1 MNVELFRD
9 SYRDVIFCSLIS
21 SFMGF
26 EESAS
31 SSGLSWSSS
40 KSTLIPVISFLS
52 STKSIRYSP
61 ILLVLSKLINY
72 SCALSSSID
81 SERFPRIA
89 LKLRTS
95 MNDEACWLAS
105 CVRLLSCWS
114 VILTSSRLLISSA
127 SLRLMVSKIASN
139 YRLWQR
145 RLTNTRI
152 AWLSILSLSWVL
164 LWEVKCLT
172 HSWIF
177 KASTPITSTESLSS
191 LFNVWCAK

>member
-1 MNVELFRD
+1 MKVELFKD
-9 SYRDVIFCSLIS
+9 SCRDVIFCSLIS
-21 SFMGF
+21 TFMGF
-26 EESAS
+26 EESTS

-40 KSTLIPVISFLS
+40 KSTLIPAISFLS
-52 STKSIRYSP
+52 STRSIRYSP

-95 MNDEACWLAS
+95 MNDDAFGLAS
-105 CVRLLSCWS
+105 CVRLLSYWS

-127 SLRLMVSKIASN
+127 SLRLMVSKIAPS

-145 RLTNTRI
+145 RLTRERI
-152 AWLSILSLSWVL
+152 AWLSIRSLSWVL

-172 HSWIF
+172 HSYRL

-191 LFNVWCAK
+191 LFNVWWAK

>member
-1 MNVELFRD
+1 
-9 SYRDVIFCSLIS
+9 
-21 SFMGF
+21 MGF
-26 EESAS
+26 EISGS

-40 KSTLIPVISFLS
+40 KSTLIPDISVSS

-61 ILLVLSKLINY
+61 ILLVLSKLISY

-95 MNDEACWLAS
+95 MNDEACWFAS
-105 CVRLLSCWS
+105 WVRLLSCWS

-145 RLTNTRI
+145 RLTSTRI

-164 LWEVKCLT
+164 LWEVKCFT